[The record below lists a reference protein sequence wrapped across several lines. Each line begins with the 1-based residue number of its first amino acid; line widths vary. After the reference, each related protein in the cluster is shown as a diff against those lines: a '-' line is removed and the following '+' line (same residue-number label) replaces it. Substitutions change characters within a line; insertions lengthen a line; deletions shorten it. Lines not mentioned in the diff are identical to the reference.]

1 MSASPAPPAASSEA
15 LPLPAAFAAALDA
28 DGSVRVRHPATGA
41 VFRLMP
47 TKDAA
52 DERLPTPG
60 EQAEL
65 GGHQTDLE
73 AIREGLEQANAGNL
87 MSLAEFRTEM
97 TARHPRLAARRTASR

>member
-52 DERLPTPG
+52 DERLPTPE

-65 GGHQTDLE
+65 DGHQTDLE
-73 AIREGLEQANAGNL
+73 AIREGIAEADEGLCRPWAEI
-87 MSLAEFRTEM
+87 LAEFPFLKKPV
-97 TARHPRLAARRTASR
+97 AQALSQ

>member
-1 MSASPAPPAASSEA
+1 MNAAPAPPAASSEA

-41 VFRLMP
+41 VFRLAP
-47 TKDAA
+47 TDADA
-52 DERLPTPG
+52 NEREPTPE

-65 GGHQTDLE
+65 DGRQTDLE

-97 TARHPRLAARRTASR
+97 TARHPRLAARRTENR